1 MRETTS
7 PEVNINSEARES
19 VGDLF
24 IRLERA
30 GWRVEM
36 DKDDDISSSMP
47 PQYQSVEWI
56 ENSELE
62 SNSSVRELVEDQ
74 GFTWPSIRRGLQH

>member
-1 MRETTS
+1 MRGTTS

-47 PQYQSVEWI
+47 PQYQSVE
-56 ENSELE
+56 
-62 SNSSVRELVEDQ
+62 
-74 GFTWPSIRRGLQH
+74 